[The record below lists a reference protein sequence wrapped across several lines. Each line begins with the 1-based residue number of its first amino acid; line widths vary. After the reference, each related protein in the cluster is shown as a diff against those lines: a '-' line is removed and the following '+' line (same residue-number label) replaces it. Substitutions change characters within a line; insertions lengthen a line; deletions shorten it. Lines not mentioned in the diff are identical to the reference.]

1 MRGAKRNSFPR
12 LNQIRYGFNSVKPL
26 QNIIIFS
33 LLTIYL
39 PCFWR
44 LDNKPTPPINNNPK
58 TVVGSGVEVVAAE

>member
-1 MRGAKRNSFPR
+1 M
-12 LNQIRYGFNSVKPL
+12 
-26 QNIIIFS
+26 
-33 LLTIYL
+33 TIYL